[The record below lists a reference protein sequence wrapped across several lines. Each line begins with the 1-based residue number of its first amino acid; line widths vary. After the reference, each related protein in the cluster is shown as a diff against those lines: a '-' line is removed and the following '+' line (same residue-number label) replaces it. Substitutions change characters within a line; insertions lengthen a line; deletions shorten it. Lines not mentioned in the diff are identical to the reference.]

1 MRQQNL
7 NNDTQQAK
15 FIELL
20 PRLRDGTSTYEDWQL
35 LLTRVPNIFNQH
47 GKNILKTKT
56 AIRYMEI

>member
-47 GKNILKTKT
+47 GKNILKTIKMFK
-56 AIRYMEI
+56 IN